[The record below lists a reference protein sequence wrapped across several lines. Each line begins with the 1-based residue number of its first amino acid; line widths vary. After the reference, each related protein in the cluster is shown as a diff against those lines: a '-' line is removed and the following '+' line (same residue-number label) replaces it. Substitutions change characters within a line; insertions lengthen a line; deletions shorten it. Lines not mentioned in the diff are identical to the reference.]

1 MRKFHPGG
9 KKEELRREIE
19 DLHSRLK
26 VAEEQI
32 NSLKNLSDNVVRLR
46 ETEKVLLESEE
57 RYRSLFNNMLH
68 GFAHCRM
75 IYKDGKPWDFVYL
88 NVNDA
93 FGKLTG
99 LKNITGKRVTEV
111 IPGIRESSPDLFE
124 VYGRVALTGKPER
137 LETYLSSLNTWF
149 NISVYSPEREYFV
162 AIFDNITE
170 NKHAVELLK
179 ASEEKLKYH
188 FENSPLAV
196 VEWDSNYKVK
206 EWSKE
211 AERMFGWK
219 PEETIGK
226 PINSLNLI
234 HQDDLPVVAGT
245 MERLSSGNEAK
256 IISENRNITKSGQII
271 NCIWYNTV
279 LLDSNSQM
287 ASVMSLVEDITT
299 RKITETKLKDAM
311 EKLDIALENANIGLW
326 DWDLKSGEF
335 MWDERMEKMFGLI
348 PGIFG
353 NTYQDFENCVHEEDL
368 PHLNHAIEKAL
379 KIDIPFETVFRTKP
393 VNEKSKYISLK
404 ALLKKDSSG
413 SPASLSGVCFDV
425 TGMKSGT
432 EQALIKLNEEL
443 LRSNRDLQQFAYVA
457 SHDLQ
462 EPLRMVSSFTQ
473 MLEQRYK
480 DKLDDD
486 GKQFIKF
493 AVDGSKRMYDLL
505 NGLLAYSRVQTKGK
519 EFSKVKMNEV
529 LVKVTRNLSLK
540 ITEREAVVD
549 IKRLPVIFA
558 DESQM
563 IQLVQNLIENSIK
576 FSIGPP
582 HITFS
587 AKSDTDFHIF
597 SMKDN
602 GIGIEAQYFERIFKI
617 FQRLHHSDD
626 YEGTGVGLAICK
638 RIIER
643 HGGSIWVESQPDKGS
658 SFFFTIPKN
667 VKNDKKN
674 ILRYPSV

>member
-1 MRKFHPGG
+1 MRKFHQG
-9 KKEELRREIE
+9 KKDKELGRELE
-19 DLHSRLK
+19 DLHSRLRD
-26 VAEEQI
+26 AEQTI
-32 NSLKNLSDNVVRLR
+32 NSLKNSSGNVTRLR

-68 GFAHCRM
+68 GFAHCQM

-99 LKNITGKRVTEV
+99 LKDITGKRVTEV

-137 LETYLSSLNTWF
+137 LETYLTSLNIWF
-149 NISVYSPEREYFV
+149 NISVYSPEKECFV
-162 AIFDNITE
+162 AIFDNISE
-170 NKHAVELLK
+170 NKQAVELLK

-196 VEWDSNYKVK
+196 VEWDANYKVT

-219 PEETIGK
+219 AEETIGK
-226 PINSLNLI
+226 PITLLNLI
-234 HQDDLPVVAGT
+234 HQDDFSIVAGT
-245 MERLSSGNEAK
+245 MERLSSGNEPK

-279 LLDSNSQM
+279 LLDNNHQM
-287 ASVMSLVEDITT
+287 ASVMSLVEDITA
-299 RKITETKLKDAM
+299 RKITETKLKDAV

-335 MWDERMEKMFGLI
+335 IWDERMEKMFGLI
-348 PGIFG
+348 PGNFG

-368 PHLNHAIEKAL
+368 PHLNHAIEQAL

-393 VNEKSKYISLK
+393 VFGKSKYITMK

-413 SPASLSGVCFDV
+413 NPACLSGVCFDV

-486 GKQFIKF
+486 GKQYIKF

-505 NGLLAYSRVQTKGK
+505 NGLLTYSRVQTKGK

-529 LVKVTRNLSLK
+529 LIKVTRNLSLK
-540 ITEREAVVD
+540 ITEREAVID

-576 FSIGPP
+576 FSIGTP
-582 HITFS
+582 HISFS
-587 AKSDTDFHIF
+587 AKSDTDYHLF
-597 SMKDN
+597 SVKDK
-602 GIGIEAQYFERIFKI
+602 GIGIEPQYFERIFKI
-617 FQRLHHSDD
+617 FQRLHHADD
-626 YEGTGVGLAICK
+626 YDGTGVGLAICK
-638 RIIER
+638 RIVER

-658 SFFFTIPKN
+658 SFFFTIPKYL
-667 VKNDKKN
+667 KNDHKN
-674 ILRYPSV
+674 ILGSP